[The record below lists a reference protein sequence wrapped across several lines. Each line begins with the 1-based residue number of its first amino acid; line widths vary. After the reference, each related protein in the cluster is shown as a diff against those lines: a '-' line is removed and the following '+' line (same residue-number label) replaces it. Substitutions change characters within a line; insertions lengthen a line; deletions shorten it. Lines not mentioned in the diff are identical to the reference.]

1 MNKTKDIAA
10 SPLCFVSPY
19 PQLAKA
25 AEALV
30 AQLDYAVT
38 IHQTTLNRILDELPL
53 LESRGHQVLISR
65 GGCAEILKKHSK
77 LPVVEIKMSGYDIL
91 DALIPFKGQKGTVG
105 IVGFSSVIKGCA
117 RVAEQLNINY
127 KIFTLQGNDKETISC
142 LKRQLVSTPLDC
154 IVGDTVC
161 QDYFSPLGSQF
172 RLLDSSPAS
181 ITEALE
187 EARSLY
193 LAFRSQ
199 LLERHHLQL
208 ILDQFDKAVIT
219 LDDTGALLHY
229 NKYASQ
235 LFKINAS
242 GEIYDA
248 SFLKQV
254 LHQER
259 HTLREGKTV
268 SAKVVDTPQGAMVVN
283 LYPVFAARQLSRVVL
298 TMQTVSSL
306 QGAEHHVRRQE
317 LSRRGLSARYHFD
330 DLLTE
335 NPEMLRRL
343 AIIKNYAGTDA
354 TILINGESGT
364 GKEVLAQ
371 SIHNASQRVNGP
383 FVAINCGAMA
393 PQILESELFGY
404 VAGAFTGASPK
415 GKIGLF
421 ELAHH
426 GTIFLDEISELD
438 KPLQTRLLR
447 VLQERQIMRLGSDQM
462 ISVDIRVIAATNQT
476 LTRLIA
482 DGTFRE
488 DLYYRLNVLKVTTI
502 PLRKRPEDIKAIGLS
517 LLTSFSQHYKRP
529 ALTLTPALWQELQ
542 RFAWPGNVR
551 QLSNIIERL
560 VLSIDHSPATLDEGR
575 LLLDDLEEGSRREP
589 TTCHD
594 CQMLAGDYKTIRL
607 RILRKLLEAERDNKS
622 LVAKRLNVDR
632 TSLTR
637 WIRESA

>member
-1 MNKTKDIAA
+1 MNDTIDIAA
-10 SPLCFVSPY
+10 APLCFVSPY
-19 PQLAKA
+19 PQLAKSV
-25 AEALV
+25 ETLV
-30 AQLDYAVT
+30 SQLDYSVA
-38 IHQTTLNRILDELPL
+38 IHQTTLNRILAELPE
-53 LESRGHQVLISR
+53 LESRGHSVLISR

-77 LPVVEIKMSGYDIL
+77 LPVIEIKMSGYDIL
-91 DALIPFKGQKGTVG
+91 DALVPFKGQKGTVG

-117 RVAEQLNINY
+117 RVAEQLDINY
-127 KIFTLQGNDKETISC
+127 KIFTLQGNDKDAIFH
-142 LKRQLVSTPLDC
+142 LKQQLASTSLDG

-161 QDYFSPLGSQF
+161 QDYFSPLSSQF
-172 RLLDSSPAS
+172 RLLDSSESS
-181 ITEALE
+181 ISAALE
-187 EARSLY
+187 EAQSLY
-193 LAFRSQ
+193 LACRSQ

-219 LDDTGALLHY
+219 VDDTGMLLHY

-235 LFKINAS
+235 LFQFDTAQQP
-242 GEIYDA
+242 
-248 SFLKQV
+248 FLKNA
-254 LHQER
+254 LRQEWN
-259 HTLREGKTV
+259 TLREGKTV
-268 SAKVVDTPQGAMVVN
+268 SAKVWDTPRGSMVVN
-283 LYPVFAARQLSRVVL
+283 LYPVFAAKQLSRVVL

-330 DLLTE
+330 DLITE
-335 NPEMLRRL
+335 NPEMLHRL
-343 AIIKNYAGTDA
+343 AIIKNYARTDA

-371 SIHNASQRVNGP
+371 SIHNASRRADGP

-393 PQILESELFGY
+393 SQLLESELFGY

-447 VLQERQIMRLGSDQM
+447 VLQERQIMRLGSDQ
-462 ISVDIRVIAATNQT
+462 IIPVDIRVIAATNQS
-476 LTRLIA
+476 LTQLIS
-482 DGTFRE
+482 DGSFRE

-517 LLTSFSQHYKRP
+517 LLKSFSQHYQREE
-529 ALTLTPALWQELQ
+529 LTLTPELWQELQ
-542 RFAWPGNVR
+542 RFSWLGNVR

-560 VLSIDHSPATLDEGR
+560 VLSIEQSPATLDEGR
-575 LLLDDLEEGSRREP
+575 LLLDDLEEGKKRQP
-589 TTCHD
+589 NTCCD
-594 CQMLAGDYKTIRL
+594 CQMLVGDYKTIRL

-622 LVAKRLNVDR
+622 LVARRLNVDR
-632 TSLTR
+632 TSLAR

>member
-142 LKRQLVSTPLDC
+142 LKRQLASTPLDC
-154 IVGDTVC
+154 IVGDTVY

-462 ISVDIRVIAATNQT
+462 IPVDIRVIAATNQT
-476 LTRLIA
+476 LTKLIA

-575 LLLDDLEEGSRREP
+575 LLLDDLKEGSRREP
-589 TTCHD
+589 STCHD

>member
-142 LKRQLVSTPLDC
+142 LKQQLASTPLDC

-268 SAKVVDTPQGAMVVN
+268 SAKVVDTPQGAM
-283 LYPVFAARQLSRVVL
+283 
-298 TMQTVSSL
+298 
-306 QGAEHHVRRQE
+306 
-317 LSRRGLSARYHFD
+317 
-330 DLLTE
+330 
-335 NPEMLRRL
+335 
-343 AIIKNYAGTDA
+343 
-354 TILINGESGT
+354 
-364 GKEVLAQ
+364 
-371 SIHNASQRVNGP
+371 
-383 FVAINCGAMA
+383 A

-462 ISVDIRVIAATNQT
+462 IPVDIRVIAATNQT
-476 LTRLIA
+476 LTKLIA

-589 TTCHD
+589 STCHD

>member
-142 LKRQLVSTPLDC
+142 LKRQLASTPLDC

-383 FVAINCGAMA
+383 FVAINCGAL
-393 PQILESELFGY
+393 PEQLLESELFGH
-404 VAGAFTGASPK
+404 ARGAFTGAVSNRE
-415 GKIGLF
+415 GLF
-421 ELAHH
+421 QAAEG
-426 GTIFLDEISELD
+426 GTLFLDEIGD
-438 KPLQTRLLR
+438 MPAPLQVKLLR
-447 VLQERQIMRLGSDQM
+447 VLQERKVRPLGSNRDIDIDVRI
-462 ISVDIRVIAATNQT
+462 ISATHRD
-476 LTRLIA
+476 LPKAMAR
-482 DGTFRE
+482 GEFRE
-488 DLYYRLNVLKVTTI
+488 DLYYRLNVVSLKIPALAERTEDI
-502 PLRKRPEDIKAIGLS
+502 PLLANHLLRQSAQRHKPFVRAFSTDAMKRLMTAS
-517 LLTSFSQHYKRP
+517 
-529 ALTLTPALWQELQ
+529 
-542 RFAWPGNVR
+542 WPGNVR
-551 QLSNIIERL
+551 QLVNVIEQCVALTSSPVISDAL
-560 VLSIDHSPATLDEGR
+560 VEQALEGENTA
-575 LLLDDLEEGSRREP
+575 LP
-589 TTCHD
+589 TFAEARN
-594 CQMLAGDYKTIRL
+594 QFELNY
-607 RILRKLLEAERDNKS
+607 LRKLLQITKG
-622 LVAKRLNVDR
+622 NVTHAARMAGRNR
-632 TSLTR
+632 TEFYKLLSRHELDANDFK
-637 WIRESA
+637 E

>member
-1 MNKTKDIAA
+1 
-10 SPLCFVSPY
+10 
-19 PQLAKA
+19 
-25 AEALV
+25 
-30 AQLDYAVT
+30 
-38 IHQTTLNRILDELPL
+38 
-53 LESRGHQVLISR
+53 
-65 GGCAEILKKHSK
+65 
-77 LPVVEIKMSGYDIL
+77 
-91 DALIPFKGQKGTVG
+91 
-105 IVGFSSVIKGCA
+105 
-117 RVAEQLNINY
+117 
-127 KIFTLQGNDKETISC
+127 
-142 LKRQLVSTPLDC
+142 
-154 IVGDTVC
+154 
-161 QDYFSPLGSQF
+161 
-172 RLLDSSPAS
+172 
-181 ITEALE
+181 
-187 EARSLY
+187 
-193 LAFRSQ
+193 
-199 LLERHHLQL
+199 
-208 ILDQFDKAVIT
+208 
-219 LDDTGALLHY
+219 
-229 NKYASQ
+229 
-235 LFKINAS
+235 
-242 GEIYDA
+242 
-248 SFLKQV
+248 
-254 LHQER
+254 
-259 HTLREGKTV
+259 
-268 SAKVVDTPQGAMVVN
+268 
-283 LYPVFAARQLSRVVL
+283 
-298 TMQTVSSL
+298 
-306 QGAEHHVRRQE
+306 
-317 LSRRGLSARYHFD
+317 GLSARYHFD

-462 ISVDIRVIAATNQT
+462 IPVDIRVIAATNQT
-476 LTRLIA
+476 LTKLIA